1 MNLFVKFSCGCVGIN
16 PEITKPDPFP
26 ILIEPCDGDDYNG
39 MGNLTFHTR
48 EDLAG
53 KAWMTI
59 SDERQAK
66 YIAEIFKLIID
77 GHSLRRVKS
86 ALGLKY

>member
-26 ILIEPCDGDDYNG
+26 ILVEPCDSDEY
-39 MGNLTFHTR
+39 MENLTFHAR

-53 KAWMTI
+53 KTWTAI
-59 SDERQAK
+59 SDERQAG

-86 ALGLKY
+86 ALGLKH